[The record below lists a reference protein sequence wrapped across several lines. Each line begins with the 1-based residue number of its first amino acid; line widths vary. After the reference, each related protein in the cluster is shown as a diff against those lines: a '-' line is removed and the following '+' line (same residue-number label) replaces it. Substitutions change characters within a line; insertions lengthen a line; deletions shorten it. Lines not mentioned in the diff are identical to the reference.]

1 MGKTENGP
9 MGSASGKIGPLVYYK
24 WKDKDCVRSRPRVNK
39 KRKLSTEEKKNRGK
53 FGYVQNFLSPLSS
66 VIKLGFHNYKQNQ
79 TAFNSA
85 MSYTLNNVVKPNDD
99 GFYIDHS
106 LFHISKGME
115 SPLTGATLTY
125 EDGILSCHWDYDK
138 KNVKNAAYFRT
149 LFIAI
154 PEDQNLSVCGDVLNR
169 DLKHRQEEMTIPA
182 SPDKDKLYHI
192 HLGFVATDHSNQR
205 IDSIYVGTV
214 TA

>member
-9 MGSASGKIGPLVYYK
+9 MGSARGKVGPLVYYK

-39 KRKLSTEEKKNRGK
+39 KRKLSTDEKKNRGK
-53 FGYVQNFLSPLSS
+53 FGYTQKFLSILTE
-66 VIKLGFHNYKQNQ
+66 VLRLGFHNYSKNQ

-85 MSYTLNNVVKPNDD
+85 MSYTLNNAVKSDD
-99 GFYIDHS
+99 NGFYIDHS
-106 LFHISKGME
+106 LFHISKGIG
-115 SPLTGATLTY
+115 SPLTGATITY
-125 EDGILSCHWDYDK
+125 EDGILSCHWDYDPK
-138 KNVKNAAYFRT
+138 TVNGDGFFRT

-154 PEDQNLSVCGDVLNR
+154 PEDPNLDVCGDILNK
-169 DLKHRQEEMTIPA
+169 DLTHRQEDMIIPA